1 MSVETPFRW
10 SVISYYAECDLDN
23 IRIIDENTFIL
34 AQYVIEGI
42 IIEGSCFNTTEHSV
56 PAQGMMLEL
65 KKMGQ
70 EEVVSDTVVMNN
82 RGYWQLKGDMGVYEI
97 GVSKE
102 NGDLAFVDDDKKQ
115 VEKVTVGV
123 KRQVDE

>member
-1 MSVETPFRW
+1 
-10 SVISYYAECDLDN
+10 
-23 IRIIDENTFIL
+23 
-34 AQYVIEGI
+34 
-42 IIEGSCFNTTEHSV
+42 
-56 PAQGMMLEL
+56 
-65 KKMGQ
+65 MGQ